1 MRVIWSV
8 EAAEQLR
15 EITNY
20 VAERNPQA
28 ARRIAAAL
36 LKRSRH
42 LAQPPLT
49 GRRLPEF
56 PHADLRELLE
66 RPYRLIYRITDS
78 RVEIVALKHYR
89 QLLPLTGLNDVNM
102 PSV

>member
-1 MRVIWSV
+1 MIWSA

-15 EITNY
+15 EITDY

-28 ARRIAAAL
+28 ARRIAAVL

-56 PHADLRELLE
+56 PDADLRELLE

-78 RVEIVALKHYR
+78 RIEIVALKHYR
-89 QLLPLTGLNDVNM
+89 QLLPANPTK
-102 PSV
+102 

>member
-1 MRVIWSV
+1 MKVIWSA

-15 EITNY
+15 EITAY

-28 ARRIAAAL
+28 ARRIATDL

-42 LAQPPLT
+42 LARPPLT

-56 PHADLRELLE
+56 PDADLRELLE

-78 RVEIVALKHYR
+78 RIEIVALKHYR
-89 QLLPLTGLNDVNM
+89 QLLPADLDK
-102 PSV
+102 